1 MSDRNRPAVEAARR
15 ALAND
20 ETNGCMI
27 EQHEGNG
34 MWTCFAH
41 GVSAD
46 GPDMCWYV
54 RDMPPIVLTAA
65 REHYTADDLRD
76 TPAGQALI
84 REGIAAARNLEWM
97 QPRVTP
103 GGRIFNPAIPG
114 DEMRAVREEALAR
127 EAMQNMRES
136 EQGRALMAEA
146 WRKFQEHYAAEWE
159 EAYPEDV
166 FPSPAPAP
174 AVVSRESVAAS
185 MMRQWAKN
193 LRSDRNP
200 FEEDDA

>member
-1 MSDRNRPAVEAARR
+1 MIDRNHPAVDAARR

-54 RDMPPIVLTAA
+54 RDMPPIVLEAA

-76 TPAGQALI
+76 TPAG
-84 REGIAAARNLEWM
+84 RE
-97 QPRVTP
+97 
-103 GGRIFNPAIPG
+103 
-114 DEMRAVREEALAR
+114 
-127 EAMQNMRES
+127 
-136 EQGRALMAEA
+136 LMAEA
-146 WRKFQEHYAAEWE
+146 LEDEACRMDVVISNGDAAEQ
-159 EAYPEDV
+159 A
-166 FPSPAPAP
+166 APAP
-174 AVVSRESVAAS
+174 GETGRGGAVTARDALYENPAQYLRERA
-185 MMRQWAKN
+185 
-193 LRSDRNP
+193 
-200 FEEDDA
+200 DAYRTETPDE